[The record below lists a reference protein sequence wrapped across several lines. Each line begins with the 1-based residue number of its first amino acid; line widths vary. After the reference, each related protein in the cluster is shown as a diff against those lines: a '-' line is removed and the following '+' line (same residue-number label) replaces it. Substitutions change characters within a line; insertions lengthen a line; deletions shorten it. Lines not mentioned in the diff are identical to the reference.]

1 MCGFVYSNFKI
12 EDLFLTDI
20 TSRGPDDEK
29 TIANELGYFYQ
40 SRLITNSNTNVCPA
54 ENNHGVLLYNGTEY
68 DLDNDTDFI
77 LTNLSDSIEKN
88 LQFLQ
93 TLNGD
98 FAICFVT
105 DQYIFLATDAF
116 ITKPLY
122 YGIWDSNICV
132 ASTPTPIEHAGLNPH
147 LLEQNTLMV
156 FERSTAKFIN
166 KFTIHHFNL
175 YQHKDNL
182 EDILI
187 AFEKSVLDRFEE
199 NALINL
205 SSGYDSGAIVACLK
219 KHNKK
224 FQNLIYFENENL
236 EILKERIRIDKNKK
250 HYLYKESLLED
261 DGKIF
266 DKNAPTDNLILRKL
280 ALTTAKISK
289 NNNCRVNLTGTG
301 SDEHYSDYGFFGK
314 KLNSE
319 SIFGGFFPQQLET
332 IFPWYTNNAYSLH
345 NDLRTVDYYNGLHGI
360 DSRHPFLDKNL
371 FQTWLNSKNKIKN
384 YSYKHWIEQYLIQT
398 KYPFAHEKIG
408 IGCKTAINII

>member
-12 EDLFLTDI
+12 EDLFLIDI

-122 YGIWDSNICV
+122 YDIWDSNICV

-175 YQHKDNL
+175 NQDKDNL
-182 EDILI
+182 DAILI
-187 AFEKSVLDRFEE
+187 AFEKSVLDRFED
-199 NALINL
+199 NNLVNL

-219 KHNKK
+219 KHKK
-224 FQNLIYFENENL
+224 NYKVVSIITGENRN
-236 EILKERIRIDKNKK
+236 ILKERLIQEKNI
-250 HYLYKESLLED
+250 H
-261 DGKIF
+261 I
-266 DKNAPTDNLILRKL
+266 
-280 ALTTAKISK
+280 ISNKFLKK
-289 NNNCRVNLTGTG
+289 NNLFYNKNILKDNDIMTNLGLQAANLAKNQNCKINLTGTG
-301 SDEHYSDYGFFGK
+301 SDELYSDYGFNGVK
-314 KLNSE
+314 VYGHRSV
-319 SIFGGFFPQQLET
+319 FGGLFPQQLET
-332 IFPWYTNNAYSLH
+332 IFPWYTNKLYPIYS
-345 NDLRTVDYYNGLHGI
+345 DLRVIDYSNGLYGI
-360 DSRHPFLDKNL
+360 DSRHPFLDKRL
-371 FQTWLNSKNKIKN
+371 FQTWLNSKNNIKN
-384 YSYKHWIEQYLIQT
+384 DNYKNWIEQYMIECNYPHAIQ
-398 KYPFAHEKIG
+398 KIG
-408 IGCKTAINII
+408 LGNYTINII

>member
-12 EDLFLTDI
+12 EDLFLIDI

-122 YGIWDSNICV
+122 YDIWDSNICV

-175 YQHKDNL
+175 NQDKDNL
-182 EDILI
+182 QDIFV
-187 AFEKSVLDRFEE
+187 AFEKSVLGKFED
-199 NALINL
+199 NSILNL

-219 KHNKK
+219 KYKKNYKIVSIITGENK
-224 FQNLIYFENENL
+224 EV
-236 EILKERIRIDKNKK
+236 LKERFKEEKNIHIISNK
-250 HYLYKESLLED
+250 LS
-261 DGKIF
+261 F
-266 DKNAPTDNLILRKL
+266 SDNLFYNKNFFVKVFCIAKL
-280 ALTTAKISK
+280 FQKRSWKQRL
-289 NNNCRVNLTGTG
+289 L
-301 SDEHYSDYGFFGK
+301 
-314 KLNSE
+314 
-319 SIFGGFFPQQLET
+319 QQL
-332 IFPWYTNNAYSLH
+332 FK
-345 NDLRTVDYYNGLHGI
+345 DR
-360 DSRHPFLDKNL
+360 
-371 FQTWLNSKNKIKN
+371 
-384 YSYKHWIEQYLIQT
+384 QYQL
-398 KYPFAHEKIG
+398 KRK
-408 IGCKTAINII
+408 